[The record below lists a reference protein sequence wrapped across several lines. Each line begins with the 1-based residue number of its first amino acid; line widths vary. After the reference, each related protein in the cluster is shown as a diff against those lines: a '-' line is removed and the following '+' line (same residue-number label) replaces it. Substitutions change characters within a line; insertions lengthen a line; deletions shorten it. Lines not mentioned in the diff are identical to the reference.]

1 MKKTALLIVFALI
14 IQGIATSQPC
24 LPSGIIFN
32 TQEDI
37 DNFQTNHPNCTEV
50 GGNLIVD
57 GESIYNL
64 AGLNVITHIGGNLEI
79 MGCDILASISDLS
92 NLTSLDGSLV
102 IAGNDA
108 LIYLT
113 GLEGLTSI
121 GNNLEIRSNQYLL
134 NCSGLENVTSIGGG
148 LYLFYNY
155 NFSSFDGLEK
165 LNSIGEGL
173 EFGAYIFGILLN
185 NPALESLTGLSDLTS
200 IGGPIKILGC
210 DILTSLSGIDFINP
224 GTITNLTI
232 ASNPQLS
239 SCAVQSICEYLVSP
253 NGTISIHDN
262 APGCGDQAEIEYA
275 CQTIGIPDINLETEF
290 SIYPNPAKKKL
301 FISSK
306 NEIVLEKVIIY
317 NQFGQKVFQETQILN
332 VVDISMLPKGLYII
346 ELLSDELKMRNKL
359 IIE

>member
-1 MKKTALLIVFALI
+1 M
-14 IQGIATSQPC
+14 
-24 LPSGIIFN
+24 
-32 TQEDI
+32 
-37 DNFQTNHPNCTEV
+37 
-50 GGNLIVD
+50 
-57 GESIYNL
+57 
-64 AGLNVITHIGGNLEI
+64 
-79 MGCDILASISDLS
+79 
-92 NLTSLDGSLV
+92 
-102 IAGNDA
+102 
-108 LIYLT
+108 
-113 GLEGLTSI
+113 
-121 GNNLEIRSNQYLL
+121 
-134 NCSGLENVTSIGGG
+134 
-148 LYLFYNY
+148 
-155 NFSSFDGLEK
+155 
-165 LNSIGEGL
+165 
-173 EFGAYIFGILLN
+173 N

-232 ASNPQLS
+232 ATNPQLS

-275 CQTIGIPDINLETEF
+275 CQTIGIPDINLESEF

-301 FISSK
+301 FISNK
-306 NEIVLEKVIIY
+306 NGIVSEKVIIY